1 MSPDAR
7 LLGLLWASL
16 ADLGAT
22 VHRKPLDALTPHEVA
37 AETALARERLRVLH
51 SPEAAY
57 WIRPAMWRRARDRT
71 EAAA

>member
-1 MSPDAR
+1 VSPDAR

-22 VHRKPLDALTPHEVA
+22 VHRKRLDALTPHELA
-37 AETALARERLRVLH
+37 AETAHARERLRVLH
-51 SPEAAY
+51 SPEAAFCTY
-57 WIRPAMWRRARDRT
+57 PARVRRARRH